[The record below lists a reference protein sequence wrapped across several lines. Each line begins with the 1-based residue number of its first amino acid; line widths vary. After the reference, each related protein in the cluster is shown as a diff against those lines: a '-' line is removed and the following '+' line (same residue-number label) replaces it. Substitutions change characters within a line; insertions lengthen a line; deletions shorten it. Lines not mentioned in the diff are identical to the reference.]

1 MIEEMGGVL
10 SRTELLAS
18 YRRADQYVGD
28 RASQSDLESLRL
40 CRRIVLDQLEK
51 LYNSVGEELIGGTL
65 EEEVNHF
72 EARLIAQA
80 LERHK
85 GSVTPAARELGLTHQ
100 GLAKILEGR
109 QSALTGVRRPKRNR
123 RKSIIRRDTQDV
135 S

>member
-1 MIEEMGGVL
+1 MIEEIGNVL
-10 SRTELLAS
+10 SRTELLSS
-18 YRRADQYVGD
+18 YRRADQYAGD

-40 CRRIVLDQLEK
+40 CGRIVLDKLEK
-51 LYNSVGEELIGGTL
+51 LHSVEEELIGGTL

-85 GSVTPAARELGLTHQ
+85 GSVTPAARDLGLTHQ
-100 GLAKILEGR
+100 GLAKILDGR
-109 QSALTGVRRPKRNR
+109 QNALTVARRPKRNR